1 MAMGGN
7 GGDAAA
13 WGGGFAAR
21 ASRRTTGEGV
31 AAAGGG
37 GARPGFGA
45 PGGGVQATASMPAVA
60 ADRAKPS
67 AAAKPRPGDTARVKR
82 LATIAAVSV
91 ALALT
96 SVAYG
101 LWSAAASRAAV
112 EHATAGALPTL
123 VAAADIRAGDAIAA
137 EAVEV
142 RDVPA
147 SYRATSA
154 LGGEA
159 LDADGAV
166 SGGRALV
173 DIPAGTQLSSSF
185 VTGAGG
191 GDRLSA
197 ELGTGMQAVTLAVD
211 VETGL
216 AGHVRPYDTV
226 RIVSAEGASAGE
238 AFLETVCER
247 ARVVAIGDDAAGVQS
262 GSASV
267 TVEVSPDEADA
278 VREAQF
284 AGRVSLVLVAADDGF
299 GEATVDGQDD

>member
-1 MAMGGN
+1 MVMGGN
-7 GGDAAA
+7 GGDATA

-21 ASRRTTGEGV
+21 ASRRETDEGP
-31 AAAGGG
+31 AAGSVGG
-37 GARPGFGA
+37 GRTGYVTPRGGA
-45 PGGGVQATASMPAVA
+45 SAAASMPAAA
-60 ADRAKPS
+60 ADRAKP
-67 AAAKPRPGDTARVKR
+67 AMPKPRKGDTVRVKR
-82 LATIAAVSV
+82 LATIV
-91 ALALT
+91 
-96 SVAYG
+96 
-101 LWSAAASRAAV
+101 AASRAAV

-123 VAAADIRAGDAIAA
+123 VAAADIRAGDAITA
-137 EAVEV
+137 EAVTV
-142 RDVPA
+142 QDVPA
-147 SYRATSA
+147 TYRAASA

-159 LDADGAV
+159 LDAEGLAA
-166 SGGRALV
+166 GGRAIV

-185 VTGAGG
+185 VTGMG

-197 ELGTGMQAVTLAVD
+197 ELGAGLQAVTLAVD

-247 ARVVAIGDDAAGVQS
+247 ARVVAVGDDATSVQS

-267 TVEVSPDEADA
+267 TVEVSPEEADA

-284 AGRVSLVLVAADDGF
+284 AGRVSLVLVAADDAFEEVG
-299 GEATVDGQDD
+299 ADGQDD